1 MYTFDMT
8 NKPERTESVK
18 NSGEGISLFAAVIE
32 AQQRRVDR
40 GLMKP
45 LVRDW
50 KACLSFAYHT
60 QEEAWEIVRELP
72 RREWK
77 DQEVMPDKLLSEIV
91 DTQIQLLTTLAYAG
105 FDEQDLI
112 DGVLDKLQAKRKD
125 WK

>member
-1 MYTFDMT
+1 MN
-8 NKPERTESVK
+8 NKDTDK
-18 NSGEGISLFAAVIE
+18 NTSLFTAVIN
-32 AQQRRVDR
+32 AQQKRVDR

-50 KACLSFAYHT
+50 DACLSFAYHT

-77 DQEVMPDKLLSEIV
+77 HQEVEPDKLLSEIV

-105 FDEQDLI
+105 FNEQDLI
-112 DGVLDKLQAKRKD
+112 DGVFDKLHAKRED

>member
-1 MYTFDMT
+1 MNQQT
-8 NKPERTESVK
+8 NHS
-18 NSGEGISLFAAVIE
+18 EGMSLFTAVLE

-50 KACLSFAYHT
+50 EACLSFAYHT
-60 QEEAWEIVRELP
+60 QEEAWEVVRELP

-77 DQEVMPDKLLSEIV
+77 DQEVVPEDLLSEIV

-105 FDEQDLI
+105 FKEQDLI
-112 DGVLDKLQAKRKD
+112 DGVLEKLQAKRAD
-125 WK
+125 WNK